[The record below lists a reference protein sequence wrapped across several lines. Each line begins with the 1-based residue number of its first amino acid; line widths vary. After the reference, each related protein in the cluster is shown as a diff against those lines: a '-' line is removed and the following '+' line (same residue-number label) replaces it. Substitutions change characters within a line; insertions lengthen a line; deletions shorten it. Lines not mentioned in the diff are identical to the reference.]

1 MTTKPLKQK
10 SMTSKNF
17 LCFRQ
22 RAIRL
27 LIGKYKFLLPETY
40 SFGQENIKQ
49 TKEISLKLLQRI

>member
-17 LCFRQ
+17 YVFRQ

-49 TKEISLKLLQRI
+49 TKKFH